1 MFLKEPEPDTEGLT
15 QVRGQGQVERFS
27 LDKNSKNGAF
37 VLKKEQRENTDSWD
51 QEEDSN
57 QSLNIW
63 VFLYDGVVFFFKYLS
78 IECEKDHSWNGS
90 IDNCT
95 FFCINIY
102 SGVFFFTLMSLSFLS
117 TCVKCV
123 PFVFRNNLI
132 FYQLNKTNLTS
143 KHPPT

>member
-63 VFLYDGVVFFFKYLS
+63 VFLYDGVVFFF
-78 IECEKDHSWNGS
+78 
-90 IDNCT
+90 
-95 FFCINIY
+95 
-102 SGVFFFTLMSLSFLS
+102 
-117 TCVKCV
+117 
-123 PFVFRNNLI
+123 
-132 FYQLNKTNLTS
+132 
-143 KHPPT
+143 